1 MVFSLNCSLARFY
14 RGIIQSSSDL
24 LYPHVYC
31 RPRSSRWLSCTSP
44 RITGS
49 SSISR
54 WRVTRVPISSL
65 VSPPLVSSL
74 CPRCVLV
81 VSSLCPREVFKVPSR
96 VIATSPSFS
105 HCPLFVKSRPVR
117 NSSILTVSSSYHR
130 CIAYWPS
137 PCCQNIFRASSPCCQ
152 NNFRTSS
159 LYGHRFI
166 TASSRPLNPLSDP
179 CQSYLHAQLKRC
191 QDITSQSLVYHGLLV
206 NASCPR
212 ITQPLLR
219 YLFSPPCHQYISNVS
234 PERVGRIPN
243 SLPLCS
249 PAPCQRGYRLA
260 SMSPT
265 PR

>member
-1 MVFSLNCSLARFY
+1 MKHLHTSRRLGTTSTLLVVLKLLHTPPRLSPTGLSGPFRHLSLLRCSPLFLRVSGTLGSTLPSSFLASQTTMVFSLNCSLARFY

-24 LYPHVYC
+24 LYPYVYC

-96 VIATSPSFS
+96 VVATSPSFS

-130 CIAYWPS
+130 CIAYW
-137 PCCQNIFRASSPCCQ
+137 SSPCCQ

-166 TASSRPLNPLSDP
+166 TASSRPL
-179 CQSYLHAQLKRC
+179 HAQLKRC

-206 NASCPR
+206 S
-212 ITQPLLR
+212 
-219 YLFSPPCHQYISNVS
+219 
-234 PERVGRIPN
+234 
-243 SLPLCS
+243 
-249 PAPCQRGYRLA
+249 
-260 SMSPT
+260 
-265 PR
+265 

>member
-81 VSSLCPREVFKVPSR
+81 VSSLCPRCV
-96 VIATSPSFS
+96 
-105 HCPLFVKSRPVR
+105 
-117 NSSILTVSSSYHR
+117 LTVSSGGLQGTITCYRNIAKLQSLSTLRQITSCTQFQYPH
-130 CIAYWPS
+130 CIL
-137 PCCQNIFRASSPCCQ
+137 IVSSMYRVLVITVLPEY
-152 NNFRTSS
+152 FRTSS

-206 NASCPR
+206 S
-212 ITQPLLR
+212 
-219 YLFSPPCHQYISNVS
+219 
-234 PERVGRIPN
+234 
-243 SLPLCS
+243 
-249 PAPCQRGYRLA
+249 
-260 SMSPT
+260 
-265 PR
+265 